1 MTIHYPTGYSFGNAR
16 VSVDN
21 RTATK
26 VSVWYADEA
35 TPRQRFTGAG
45 AYDEAM
51 NFAQDLDFS
60 LGGDGSSAG
69 GMFIGGDDWFADDSD
84 Y

>member
-1 MTIHYPTGYSFGNAR
+1 MTIHYATSHRFGDAL

-35 TPRQRFTGAG
+35 TPRQRFTGAE
-45 AYDEAM
+45 AYDDAM

-60 LGGDGSSAG
+60 LGGDGSSAS
-69 GMFIGGDDWFADDSD
+69 GMFIGGSDWFADDSD